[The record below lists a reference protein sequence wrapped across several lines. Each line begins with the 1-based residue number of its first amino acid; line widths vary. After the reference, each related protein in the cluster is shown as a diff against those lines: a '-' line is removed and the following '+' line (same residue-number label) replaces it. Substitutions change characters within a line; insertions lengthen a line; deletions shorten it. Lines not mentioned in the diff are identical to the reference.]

1 MTERLLLKSVGYNL
15 SMHTNL
21 NDYPRLICAR
31 DVAPPA
37 GFEACPIIDPFEAY
51 IGPYFRR
58 RDAKGYE
65 FCLPLDDRHLNAMGN
80 AHGGMLMTF
89 ADASMGLT
97 AWEAVPDSPVVTL
110 GMNLTFQSA
119 ATAGALLRMSPRI
132 TRQTRSVL
140 FIEGDLRIDD
150 QIIAGA
156 TSIWKILK
164 SRRE

>member
-1 MTERLLLKSVGYNL
+1 
-15 SMHTNL
+15 MHTNL
-21 NDYPRLICAR
+21 SDFPLLTSAR
-31 DVAPPA
+31 AVAPPE

-58 RDAKGYE
+58 RLPEGCE

-80 AHGGMLMTF
+80 AHGGLLMTF

-97 AWEAVPDSPVVTL
+97 AWEAVTNGPVVTL

-119 ATAGALLRMSPRI
+119 VQAGSLIRITPRI

-140 FIEGDLRIDD
+140 FIEGDLRMDD

-164 SRRE
+164 ARRE